1 MRSLAG
7 TGRHGTIGSMAMA
20 RARTE
25 ADPDGPRA
33 DTRSGPAAPWW
44 HHALGLWLPL
54 VALTVLTVVLLAS
67 R

>member
-1 MRSLAG
+1 MGL
-7 TGRHGTIGSMAMA
+7 T

-25 ADPDGPRA
+25 VEPG
-33 DTRSGPAAPWW
+33 TREPAVPWW

-54 VALTVLTVVLLAS
+54 VALTVLTVVLLSS